1 MKIMSRIYA
10 IGDIHGCADRL
21 EALIA
26 RLDIDTRQ
34 DRLIFIGDY
43 IDRGPDPGR
52 VVDTILELGKTIE
65 HVICLLGN
73 HEQMFLNYY
82 LEHRDAK
89 LFLANGGS
97 STLASYGF
105 QQSRQDPSFRV
116 PEQHLQ
122 FYQSLL
128 PYYETADHIFV
139 HAGLRPSVPLPDQ
152 NLDDLLWSRFEFIR
166 SAHDFGKKVV
176 FGHTPFAVPLVESN
190 KIGIDTG
197 AVYGGRLTCL
207 ELPAMIFHQV

>member
-1 MKIMSRIYA
+1 MDRIYA
-10 IGDIHGCADRL
+10 IGDIHGCATRL

-26 RLDIDTRQ
+26 RLDIDARQ

-43 IDRGPDPGR
+43 IDRGPDPRG
-52 VVDTILELGKTIE
+52 VVDMILDLRERLD

-82 LEHRDAK
+82 LHDRD
-89 LFLANGGS
+89 LELILDNGGS
-97 STLASYGF
+97 GTLASYGL
-105 QQSRQDPSFRV
+105 QRSRHDPSFRI
-116 PEQHLQ
+116 PEQHLR

-128 PYYETADHIFV
+128 PYYETADYIFV
-139 HAGLRPSVPLPDQ
+139 HAGLRSGIPLADQ
-152 NLDDLLWSRFEFIR
+152 DLEDLLWIRFEFIR
-166 SAHDFGKKVV
+166 STHDFGKRVV
-176 FGHTPFAVPLVESN
+176 FGHTPFSVPLVEFN

-197 AVYGGRLTCL
+197 AVYGGPLTCL